1 MVGPLEAE
9 RFGRIAPSILTQL
22 LALVKHGQCT
32 ERYEYSL
39 TATDIQTHWKGAVEA
54 LRLAADTFLK
64 NMGVLIA
71 VRK

>member
-1 MVGPLEAE
+1 M
-9 RFGRIAPSILTQL
+9 
-22 LALVKHGQCT
+22 KHGQCT